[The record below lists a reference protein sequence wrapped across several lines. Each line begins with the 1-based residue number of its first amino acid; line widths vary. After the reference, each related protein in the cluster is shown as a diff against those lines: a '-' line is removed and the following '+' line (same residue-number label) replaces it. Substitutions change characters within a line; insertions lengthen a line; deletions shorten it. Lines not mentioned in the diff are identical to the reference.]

1 MQRKNAKSNPE
12 KTQPGEL
19 VLSPVQIATWALVC
33 VGFAWAWLLPLE
45 PAEKQMV
52 YAWLAVSAV
61 YLIFFFRW
69 WFPHTKE
76 SSWINYLPTISNIAI
91 VTGFYYWIGSVLD
104 IKLIYV
110 AIVAGA
116 GIRLGQR
123 AAAVTAVL
131 IAVVTA
137 GVDLLKS
144 TPSTTIVLSASFNA
158 VVYILIGYLT
168 GSLAETIRRQA
179 AEADRRNRTLTLLL
193 DASTTTASLDLHV
206 ILPRLAE
213 KLVMGLPA
221 TFCRIGLLDRKSN
234 RLVTFGMYPL
244 SDSAA
249 PQTDQRFPL
258 DDMPWH
264 RRVIAEK
271 QIAVAHRDASAGFGE
286 KEWASLFRDGI
297 QSVCLVPLIFE
308 EQVLGVIAVA
318 DRSHRDRAPFDQET
332 RNLLQMLAAQVAVN
346 VNNVQL
352 HQTAQRQAERMTV
365 INQVARAI
373 SSTIEMDQLLELIYE
388 QLNRVIE
395 TDTYYVAL
403 HDAQD
408 SSIDMRIIIDA
419 GERFPSQKIPFGAG
433 LASFVI
439 RNRQPLLIRHLTA
452 EMNSLPTQVILMGQ
466 NRLSESWLGVPILV
480 SDHFSGV
487 LVVASYAPY
496 AFDDEDVA
504 LLTNIATQAAMA
516 LDNARH
522 HAEVEEQ
529 ARRDSLTGVYSHGF
543 FLQRLDEEVERSRV
557 TRKPVSLIML
567 DVDYFKSYNDTYG
580 HVIGDRVLRL
590 IAQTVEMHV
599 KATDVVGRWGGEEFG
614 IVLPG
619 STADQACQIA
629 ERIRQ
634 TLTTLTPISD
644 AASPIPPPT
653 VSQGIATFPDDVAD
667 ARELVDV
674 SDRVLYQA
682 KASGRDQV
690 RTAGS
695 TEPKYRIAL
704 PVSRRMR

>member
-1 MQRKNAKSNPE
+1 MQRKNIKFDPE
-12 KTQPGEL
+12 KPRPGEL
-19 VLSPVQIATWALVC
+19 MLPPVQIATWALVC

-45 PAEKQMV
+45 PAEKRMV
-52 YAWLAVSAV
+52 YIWLVVLAV
-61 YLIFFFRW
+61 YLVFFFRW
-69 WFPHTKE
+69 WLPRTTR
-76 SSWINYLPTISNIAI
+76 SPWINYIPTISNIAI
-91 VTGFYYWIGSVLD
+91 VTGFYYLLGSVLG
-104 IKLIYV
+104 IELIYV

-123 AAAVTAVL
+123 AAAFAAIL

-158 VVYILIGYLT
+158 IIFVLVGYLT

-179 AEADRRNRTLTLLL
+179 ADAARRNRTLTLLL
-193 DASTTTASLDLHV
+193 DASTTTASLDLHI

-213 KLVMGLPA
+213 KIVIGLPA
-221 TFCRIGLLDRKSN
+221 TFCRISLLDQKSS
-234 RLVTFGMYPL
+234 RLVTLGVYPL
-244 SDSAA
+244 HDST
-249 PQTDQRFPL
+249 PPESHPRFLL

-264 RRVIAEK
+264 QSVIAEK

-297 QSVCLVPLIFE
+297 QSACLVPLIFE
-308 EQVLGVIAVA
+308 GQVLGVIAVA
-318 DRSHRDRAPFDQET
+318 DCPHSDREPFGLET
-332 RNLLQMLAAQVAVN
+332 RNFLQMLAAQVAVN

-352 HQTAQRQAERMTV
+352 HQAAQRQADRMAV

-388 QLNRVIE
+388 QLSRVIE

-408 SSIDMRIIIDA
+408 ASIDLRIIIDA
-419 GERFPSQKIPFGAG
+419 GERFPSQKVPFGAG

-439 RNRQPLLIRHLTA
+439 RSRQPLLIRHLTK
-452 EMNSLPTQVILMGQ
+452 EMDSLPAQVVMMGQ

-487 LVVASYAPY
+487 LVVASYAPH
-496 AFDDEDVA
+496 AFDDEDAA

-529 ARRDSLTGVYSHGF
+529 ARRDSLTGIYSHGF

-557 TRKPVSLIML
+557 TCKPVSLIML

-580 HVIGDRVLRL
+580 HVMGDRVLRL
-590 IAQTVEMHV
+590 IGQTIGMHV
-599 KATDVVGRWGGEEFG
+599 KAADVVGRWGGEEFG

-634 TLTTLTPISD
+634 TLTTLTPTSD

-653 VSQGIATFPDDVAD
+653 VSQGIAAFPDDVAD
-667 ARELVDV
+667 ARRLVDLA
-674 SDRVLYQA
+674 DRLLYEA

-690 RTAGS
+690 RAASS

-704 PVSRRMR
+704 PVSHKM